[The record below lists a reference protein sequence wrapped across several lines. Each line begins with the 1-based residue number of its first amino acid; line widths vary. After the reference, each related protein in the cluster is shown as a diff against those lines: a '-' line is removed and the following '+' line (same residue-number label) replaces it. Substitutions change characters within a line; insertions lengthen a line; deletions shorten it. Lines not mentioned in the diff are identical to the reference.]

1 MDKIILKANK
11 ICKAYKNGDNE
22 LSVLNDF
29 SLELKQNQ
37 IITITGQSGSGKST
51 ALNILGTLDSP
62 DSGFLEIN
70 GLKIDNLNEYQL
82 SKIRNENI
90 GFVFQFHH
98 LLSEFTSLEN
108 VLIPAWIKNSSS
120 NKKEEAI
127 ELFEKLKLTPKLNNY
142 PNQLSG
148 GERARI
154 ALIRAI
160 INKPSIL
167 LADEP
172 TGNLDNINAKKLIDL
187 LIQISQNFGQSM
199 IITTHN
205 PDVASIGQKKFLL
218 ENGYLK
224 NKEK

>member
-11 ICKAYKNGDNE
+11 ICKTYKNGDNQ
-22 LSVLNDF
+22 LSVLKDF

-51 ALNILGTLDSP
+51 ALNILGTLDTP
-62 DSGFLEIN
+62 DSGSLEIN
-70 GLKIDNLNEYQL
+70 GMRINNLNEYHL
-82 SKIRNENI
+82 SKIRNKNI

-108 VLIPAWIKNSSS
+108 VLIPAWIKNSSK
-120 NKKEEAI
+120 NKKEEAK
-127 ELFEKLKLTPKLNNY
+127 ELFEKLKLTPKLDNY

-148 GERARI
+148 GERARV

-167 LADEP
+167 FADEP
-172 TGNLDNINAKKLIDL
+172 TGNLDNKNAKKLIDL
-187 LIQISQNFGQSM
+187 LIQINQNFGQSM
-199 IITTHN
+199 IVTTHN
-205 PDVASIGQKKFLL
+205 PLVASMGQKNFLL
-218 ENGYLK
+218 ENGCLR
-224 NKEK
+224 NK

>member
-1 MDKIILKANK
+1 MDKIVLKANK
-11 ICKAYKNGDNE
+11 ICKTYKNGDNK
-22 LSVLNDF
+22 LSVLKDF

-51 ALNILGTLDSP
+51 ALNILGTLDTP
-62 DSGFLEIN
+62 DSGSLEIN
-70 GLKIDNLNEYQL
+70 GLRINNLNEYHL

-98 LLSEFTSLEN
+98 LLPEFTSLEN
-108 VLIPAWIKNSSS
+108 VLIPAWIKNSSK

-127 ELFEKLKLTPKLNNY
+127 ELFEKLKLTPKLDNY

-148 GERARI
+148 GERARV

-167 LADEP
+167 FADEP
-172 TGNLDNINAKKLIDL
+172 TGNLDNKNAKKLIDL
-187 LIQISQNFGQSM
+187 LIQINQNFGQSM
-199 IITTHN
+199 IVTTHN
-205 PDVASIGQKKFLL
+205 PDVASMGQKNFLL
-218 ENGYLK
+218 ENGCLR
-224 NKEK
+224 NK